1 MIEPKKALTI
11 SITMMLIGALLLIV
25 TGAIVGDVS
34 ASETP
39 LVATFIIIV
48 GGLTFFANLL
58 ATVSLLV
65 LSQMGD

>member
-25 TGAIVGDVS
+25 TGAIIGNTP

-39 LVATFIIIV
+39 LVASFIIIV

-65 LSQMGD
+65 LSSMDD

>member
-25 TGAIVGDVS
+25 TGAIVGDTPS
-34 ASETP
+34 SETP

-48 GGLTFFANLL
+48 GGLTFFASLL

-65 LSQMGD
+65 LSQLDN

>member
-11 SITMMLIGALLLIV
+11 SVTMMIIGALLLIV
-25 TGAIVGDVS
+25 TGAVIGDVS

-39 LVATFIIIV
+39 LVASFIIIV
-48 GGLTFFANLL
+48 GGLTFFLSLL

-65 LSQMGD
+65 LSSGD